1 MFYSI
6 TLSPVINQLE
16 ITLERR
22 LIKELTKPEQ
32 RQEQL
37 GSLPAKPH
45 NWYDNGSF
53 LKVSLNME
61 LGIVDRDGWMDI
73 PHAGNLLGQSSKGGA
88 KVWKEGK
95 NHLHLHLLQVSDP
108 GGEERKTWSRG
119 KRGAG
124 LG

>member
-45 NWYDNGSF
+45 NWYNNGSF

-61 LGIVDRDGWMDI
+61 LGIMDRDGWMD
-73 PHAGNLLGQSSKGGA
+73 GYSSCRKSSRTKQQGRS
-88 KVWKEGK
+88 EG
-95 NHLHLHLLQVSDP
+95 VE
-108 GGEERKTWSRG
+108 GGEEPSPPASPPG
-119 KRGAG
+119 E
-124 LG
+124 